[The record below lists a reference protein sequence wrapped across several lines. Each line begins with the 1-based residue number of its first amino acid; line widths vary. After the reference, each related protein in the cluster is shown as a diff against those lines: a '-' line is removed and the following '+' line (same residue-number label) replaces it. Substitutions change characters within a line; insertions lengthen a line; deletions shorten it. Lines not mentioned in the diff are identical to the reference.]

1 MAVVKDY
8 YSPEGCH
15 IIVHDDCYKTPEEQ
29 KAIISRVSEMVLREE
44 FRKFTEQ
51 RRKQQIETV

>member
-15 IIVHDDCYKTPEEQ
+15 IVVDDDCYATPEEQ
-29 KAIISRVSEMVLREE
+29 KAILSRVSKLVLQEE
-44 FRKFTEQ
+44 FRRFVQSQ
-51 RRKQQIETV
+51 RKE